1 MKDFCHLNPSSTDEA
16 PQEVA
21 GGIEH
26 DAENQ
31 LTESHQVLLC
41 LDYLRDL
48 RRSFSEN
55 QLVAVE
61 GIDPDYLSVAVYA
74 LNRCFL
80 KPPQLLS
87 SSETGNDPWFNK
99 AKANTIKSEVCSFQD
114 LDVTGNSIELPSLNS
129 INKEI
134 LYSRDHDTSLLQE
147 AKVEEK
153 KEEKTDSLSWY
164 SYDDTHASN
173 SHRFY
178 HLNGLGSAQ
187 HMNGPLTL
195 GEITA
200 AGLTVLGA
208 RSRLDAE
215 RDMIKSPLFEQF
227 VEAVRAKGFFY
238 DPDTDGK
245 RDDPEEEHFRQKNA
259 SELYEE
265 RYRKVVA
272 KFRAKLAIKAEH
284 DMRLTSLNSGLEMA
298 ISAANRQRRYRE
310 NLISSLQAVEMDASS
325 LVTHKPSSGKGPNYV
340 DECNVSSHEN
350 IHAKEVDFVSES
362 QFEASFMHN
371 NADLVEAEKIK
382 LQGNAHM
389 QRKEYR
395 EAADAYTAAL
405 KLCPSGPQSHV
416 YFSNRAASYLS
427 MKMFQEAV
435 LDSERSLL
443 LKPDYGKAHARLGL
457 AHFLLGNYR
466 EAVEA
471 YTVSLK
477 YDPENKSSRNY
488 LQKAVRRLA
497 RKDKSLG
504 EKDSAFSVVSE
515 MEKAENV
522 KSGRVS
528 VFSFDNEDCRR
539 KIIDEK
545 EAEKYKLKG
554 NTFMA
559 SKEYLPA
566 VDAYTA
572 AINLCT
578 DGKNSHVY
586 YSNRAAALCY
596 LERYEEAEEDSMKS
610 LALNPSYGKAHARLG
625 LSRFFMGD
633 YAGAIQ
639 AYTDAIKHDPD
650 SSASKSY
657 LAKAKARLDHGKST
671 VSE

>member
-1 MKDFCHLNPSSTDEA
+1 MMQDLSNLNLSSVDE
-16 PQEVA
+16 PTQEGA
-21 GGIEH
+21 DGFEF
-26 DAENQ
+26 DEENH

-55 QLVAVE
+55 QLIILE
-61 GIDPDYLSVAVYA
+61 GIDPDYLSVAIYA

-87 SSETGNDPWFNK
+87 SSEAGNDPWFEK
-99 AKANTIKSEVCSFQD
+99 AKADITNNEVSYFQD
-114 LDVTGNSIELPSLNS
+114 PEINKNCVELPSLNF

-134 LYSRDHDTSLLQE
+134 LYSPDPENSMVKE
-147 AKVEEK
+147 AKGEEK
-153 KEEKTDSLSWY
+153 KEEKTDSLSY
-164 SYDDTHASN
+164 TYDDTHPSN

-178 HLNGLGSAQ
+178 HLNGLGSGQ
-187 HMNGPLTL
+187 QVNGPLTL
-195 GEITA
+195 GEIAA
-200 AGLTVLGA
+200 AGLSVLGA

-245 RDDPEEEHFRQKNA
+245 RDNPEEESYRQRKA
-259 SELYEE
+259 IELYEE

-272 KFRAKLAIKAEH
+272 KFRTKLAIKAEQ
-284 DMRLTSLNSGLEMA
+284 DMRLNSFTTDVEMA
-298 ISAANRQRRYRE
+298 LSAASRQRRYRDTRVSSLRTADVDLSSQGTQKAIVAKAI
-310 NLISSLQAVEMDASS
+310 NDTYDFNISSHDNLR
-325 LVTHKPSSGKGPNYV
+325 
-340 DECNVSSHEN
+340 
-350 IHAKEVDFVSES
+350 AKEAESVSES
-362 QFEASFMHN
+362 HAEASLVLN
-371 NADLVEAEKIK
+371 NVDLEEAEKMK

-405 KLCPSGPQSHV
+405 KLSPSGPQSHV

-427 MKMFQEAV
+427 MKMFHEAV
-435 LDSERSLL
+435 MDSERSLL

-466 EAVEA
+466 QAVEA

-477 YDPENKSSRNY
+477 YDPDNKSSRSY
-488 LQKAVRRLA
+488 LEKASRRLA
-497 RKDKSLG
+497 RKDKAH
-504 EKDSAFSVVSE
+504 EHKDSSFSVVSE
-515 MEKAENV
+515 WEKPESL

-528 VFSFDNEDCRR
+528 TFSFDNEDCRR

-545 EAEKYKLKG
+545 EAEKYKMKG

-559 SKEYLPA
+559 SKDYLSA
-566 VDAYTA
+566 VDAYTTS
-572 AINLCT
+572 IDLCSE
-578 DGKNSHVY
+578 GKNSHVY
-586 YSNRAAALCY
+586 FSNRAAALCY
-596 LERYEEAEEDSMKS
+596 LERYEEAEEDSLKS

-633 YAGAIQ
+633 FEGAVQ
-639 AYTDAIKHDPD
+639 AYTDALKYDPD
-650 SSASKSY
+650 STASKSY
-657 LAKAKARLDHGKST
+657 LAKAKARLDREKNT
-671 VSE
+671 LSE